1 DLAGKDRKFAAEQQE
16 VRRKSEQ
23 LERRERELT
32 AKARE
37 FERQRGEATRTVEE
51 IQESRGGLKEQA
63 TKLLRSEKALQD
75 RIRTAE
81 ALGRDLSKR
90 ESDMNRRE
98 QDLEKREK
106 ATEAREFRL
115 SHRSDAEAASVEDLK
130 SREAALLREHQAKQA
145 ELERRA
151 REVEGKERAFA
162 KETASLQ
169 ELKGKLEQQEM
180 DLLVKIREFGRGG
193 EPAARA
199 DATLPGEPAKLQ
211 KGAAAAAERAP
222 GPARTPARRI

>member
-1 DLAGKDRKFAAEQQE
+1 FG
-16 VRRKSEQ
+16 
-23 LERRERELT
+23 REGSGANRN
-32 AKARE
+32 
-37 FERQRGEATRTVEE
+37 GEEN
-51 IQESRGGLKEQA
+51 QGCRGGLEGPA
-63 TKLLRSEKALQD
+63 TEPPRSEKALQD

-90 ESDMNRRE
+90 ESDLNRRE

-151 REVEGKERAFA
+151 REVEGKERSFA

-180 DLLVKIREFGRGG
+180 DLLVKIREFGPR
-193 EPAARA
+193 EEAVA
-199 DATLPGEPAKLQ
+199 
-211 KGAAAAAERAP
+211 
-222 GPARTPARRI
+222 